1 MSNIKTRAQWLLERK
16 KGIGASEA
24 AAIVGASPYQ
34 NNIELWEEKTGR
46 REHTDIGDKEY
57 VQYGIA
63 AEPLLRQLFAL
74 DYPQYKVGYEEFDII
89 RNKDYPFILATLD
102 GKLVDLNTLEKGVY
116 EGKTTEIMRA
126 AQRMKWQNA
135 IPQNYYIQVLHQ
147 LLATG
152 WSYAYLKAQLK
163 SYDESNEVRLETKH
177 YKILRKDVES
187 DIDYLLTKEL
197 EFWRYVESGK
207 RPPLVLPDIG

>member
-1 MSNIKTRAQWLLERK
+1 MSNIKTREQWLIERK

-24 AAIVGASPYQ
+24 AAILGLSNYQ
-34 NNIELWEEKTGR
+34 NNIELWENKTGR
-46 REHTDIGDKEY
+46 SERDEIYKDRAD
-57 VQYGIA
+57 YGIA

-74 DYPQYKVGYEEFDII
+74 DYPQYKVVYDEYDLIK
-89 RNKDYPFILATLD
+89 NKDYPFIFATLD
-102 GKLVDLNTLEKGVY
+102 GKLTDLNTYENGVY
-116 EGKTTEIMRA
+116 EGKTTEIMRT
-126 AQRMKWQNA
+126 AQRDKWYKA
-135 IPQNYYIQVLHQ
+135 IPQNYFVQVLHQ

-152 WSYAYLKAQLK
+152 WNFAYLKAQLK
-163 SYDESNEVRLETKH
+163 SYDENNEVKLETKH

-187 DIDYLLTKEL
+187 DIDYLLTKEI